1 MEPQTIKLF
10 TLFSGYESQMMA
22 LEVATKNSTLKAE
35 LVGWSEIDT
44 IVQAVH
50 NAAYPEY
57 ADRCYPDVTKINWDK
72 VGDFDILFASS
83 PCQDVSKA
91 GKRRGM
97 RKDSETRSS
106 LVWEVEKA
114 IAIKRPKWFIE
125 ENVAGM
131 LDYMDDFEPL
141 VRSLSSYGYVCYYKV
156 LKGSDYGNSQNRPRL
171 FLVAVRIDEGEPY
184 PTFKWPETMEPQST
198 PEDYLSDY
206 VDDRFYLTEDETAV
220 YTDLLR
226 NARNGYTPACTTHG
240 KSPRRFYNRQF
251 IRCVDRMVTPLCA
264 NGAIPTLTT
273 AVQGVCI
280 ESMAGCRK
288 ENQAC
293 VVEIWEGV
301 PGLKPQTTTE
311 KPFNRKIM
319 AKKPCRDASRVLDFM
334 SNIKEGQYVRV
345 RSLTPEEC
353 LRFMGVREKH
363 LRRIKQPRQYLLQA
377 GYTEGQL
384 KRVLRHRI
392 FPGHFSDYALYGRAG
407 NSIIV
412 DVIAAIFSAIIE
424 QGYNSPEKATP
435 EATQETA

>member
-1 MEPQTIKLF
+1 MEKTLKLF

-22 LEVATKNSTLKAE
+22 LEVATSNSTLKAE
-35 LVGWSEIDT
+35 LVGWSEINT

-57 ADRCYPDVTKINWDK
+57 ADRCYPDVTKINWDE
-72 VGDFDILFASS
+72 VGDIDILFASS
-83 PCQDVSKA
+83 PCQDVSRA
-91 GKRRGM
+91 GVRKGM
-97 RKDSETRSS
+97 QKDSSTRSS

-114 IAIKRPKWFIE
+114 ISIKRPKWFIE
-125 ENVAGM
+125 ENVEGM
-131 LDYMDDFEPL
+131 LDSIGDFESL

-156 LKGSDYGNSQNRPRL
+156 LKGSDYGNAQNRPRL

-184 PTFKWPETMEPQST
+184 PTFKWPETVEPQST

-301 PGLKPQTTTE
+301 LGLKPGTTTE
-311 KPFNRKIM
+311 KPFNRKIT
-319 AKKPCRDASRVLDFM
+319 AKKPCRDASRVLDFI

-345 RSLTPEEC
+345 RCLTPEEC

-363 LRRIKQPRQYLLQA
+363 LSQIMQPRQYLLQA

-392 FPGHFSDYALYGRAG
+392 FPGQFSDYTLYGRAG

-424 QGYNSPEKATP
+424 QGYNSQEKATP
-435 EATQETA
+435 EATAATA